1 LGGKR
6 YPEEFKIEAVKQVTD
21 RGYKIGEIAT
31 SLFYP
36 SYQAPKLLPNE
47 SEADFQSGLQS
58 LLSEL
63 DNPSP
68 LAVALVSQLNES
80 LWWIRR
86 HTVDKELLL
95 HEAMARLL
103 SKAGDHWDTYDYHK
117 VSKALEHCLNGS
129 ADKDEEAWID
139 EILAESKLTLSDL
152 RVRAFKDAARHIKMV
167 DDLIH
172 RQHQTIR
179 HLQRRIDS
187 IDYKSRLIKRMDLEL
202 AALESKQSAKGALTL
217 DDKSS

>member
-1 LGGKR
+1 MSVDNK
-6 YPEEFKIEAVKQVTD
+6 V
-21 RGYKIGEIAT
+21 
-31 SLFYP
+31 S
-36 SYQAPKLLPNE
+36 SLLPFLSSPRLLPDE
-47 SEADFQSGLQS
+47 SEAEFQYGLQS

-68 LAVALVSQLNES
+68 LAVVLISQLNEC
-80 LWWIRR
+80 LWWIKR

-95 HEAMARLL
+95 YEAMARLL
-103 SKAGDHWDTYDYHK
+103 SKAGNHWDTYDNRK
-117 VSKALEHCLNGS
+117 VSEALERYLDGS
-129 ADKDEEAWID
+129 ADKDQAAWID

-152 RVRAFKDAARHIKMV
+152 RVRAFKDAADHIKMV

-179 HLQRRIDS
+179 HLQRSIDS

-202 AALESKQSAKGALTL
+202 VALESKQSVKGALIL
-217 DDKSS
+217 DAKPS

>member
-1 LGGKR
+1 MLYNVHFGIYVDVAMPVEDKS
-6 YPEEFKIEAVKQVTD
+6 K
-21 RGYKIGEIAT
+21 
-31 SLFYP
+31 SLLPFL
-36 SYQAPKLLPNE
+36 SSPKLLPDE
-47 SEADFQSGLQS
+47 SEAEFQSGLQS

-63 DNPSP
+63 DNPSA
-68 LAVALVSQLNES
+68 LAVALVSQLNEC

-103 SKAGDHWDTYDYHK
+103 SKAG
-117 VSKALEHCLNGS
+117 SKWMGSGNSALSVALDPYLNGS
-129 ADKDEEAWID
+129 ADKDQAALIGEALID
-139 EILAESKLTLSDL
+139 ANLTLSDL
-152 RVRAFKDAARHIKMV
+152 RARAFKDAARHIKMV

-179 HLQRRIDS
+179 HLKRSIDS

-217 DDKSS
+217 EDQSS

>member
-1 LGGKR
+1 M
-6 YPEEFKIEAVKQVTD
+6 
-21 RGYKIGEIAT
+21 
-31 SLFYP
+31 
-36 SYQAPKLLPNE
+36 
-47 SEADFQSGLQS
+47 QS

-68 LAVALVSQLNES
+68 LAVALISQLNDS
-80 LWWIRR
+80 LWWIKR
-86 HTVDKELLL
+86 HTKDKELLL

-103 SKAGDHWDTYDYHK
+103 SMAGGYSEAYDNRK
-117 VSKALEHCLNGS
+117 VSEALERYLDGS
-129 ADKDEEAWID
+129 ADKDEAKLIED
-139 EILAESKLTLSDL
+139 ILAESKLTLSDL

-179 HLQRRIDS
+179 HLQRSIDS

-202 AALESKQSAKGALTL
+202 AALESKQSVKGALTL

>member
-1 LGGKR
+1 MNYNIHFGIFVDVAMPVEDKS
-6 YPEEFKIEAVKQVTD
+6 K
-21 RGYKIGEIAT
+21 
-31 SLFYP
+31 SLLPFL
-36 SYQAPKLLPNE
+36 SSPKFLPNE
-47 SEADFQSGLQS
+47 SEAEFESGLQS

-68 LAVALVSQLNES
+68 LAVALVCQLNEC

-95 HEAMARLL
+95 HEAMARIL
-103 SKAGDHWDTYDYHK
+103 SKAGNHWDTYDNHK
-117 VSKALEHCLNGS
+117 VSEALEHYLNRS
-129 ADKDEEAWID
+129 ADKDEVVWID
-139 EILAESKLTLSDL
+139 EILVESKLTVSDL
-152 RVRAFKDAARHIKMV
+152 RIRAFKDAAKHIKMV

-179 HLQRRIDS
+179 HLQRSIDS

-202 AALESKQSAKGALTL
+202 AALESKQSVKGALTL
-217 DDKSS
+217 DDESS

>member
-1 LGGKR
+1 MLYNVHFGIYVDVAMPVEDKS
-6 YPEEFKIEAVKQVTD
+6 K
-21 RGYKIGEIAT
+21 
-31 SLFYP
+31 SLMPFL
-36 SYQAPKLLPNE
+36 SRPKLLPDE
-47 SEADFQSGLQS
+47 SEAEFQSGLQS

-103 SKAGDHWDTYDYHK
+103 SKAGSNWMGSGN
-117 VSKALEHCLNGS
+117 SKLSVALEQYLDGS
-129 ADKDEEAWID
+129 SDKDGVDFMEQALTEANM
-139 EILAESKLTLSDL
+139 TLSDL
-152 RVRAFKDAARHIKMV
+152 RVRAFKDAAKHIKMV

-179 HLQRRIDS
+179 HLQRSIDS
-187 IDYKSRLIKRMDLEL
+187 IDYKSRLIERMDLEL
-202 AALESKQSAKGALTL
+202 AALESKQFAKGFLTL
-217 DDKSS
+217 DDEPS

>member
-1 LGGKR
+1 MLYNVHFGVYVDVAMPVEDKS
-6 YPEEFKIEAVKQVTD
+6 K
-21 RGYKIGEIAT
+21 
-31 SLFYP
+31 SLLPFL
-36 SYQAPKLLPNE
+36 SSPKLLPNE
-47 SEADFQSGLQS
+47 SEAEFQSGLQS

-68 LAVALVSQLNES
+68 LAAALVSQLNEC

-103 SKAGDHWDTYDYHK
+103 SREGSNWMGSGN
-117 VSKALEHCLNGS
+117 SKLSVALERYLDGS
-129 ADKDEEAWID
+129 SDNDQAALIEEALVD
-139 EILAESKLTLSDL
+139 ANLTLSDL
-152 RVRAFKDAARHIKMV
+152 RAKAFKDAARHIKMV

-172 RQHQTIR
+172 RQHQTMR
-179 HLQRRIDS
+179 HLQRSIDS

-202 AALESKQSAKGALTL
+202 AALESKQPVKGALTL
-217 DDKSS
+217 DAKPS

>member
-1 LGGKR
+1 MLYNIHFSIDVDIFMPVDHK
-6 YPEEFKIEAVKQVTD
+6 VS
-21 RGYKIGEIAT
+21 
-31 SLFYP
+31 SLLPFL
-36 SYQAPKLLPNE
+36 SSPKLLPDE

-68 LAVALVSQLNES
+68 LAVALVSQLNEC
-80 LWWIRR
+80 LWWIKR

-103 SKAGDHWDTYDYHK
+103 SREGGNWTDSGN
-117 VSKALEHCLNGS
+117 SKLSVALEHYLNGS
-129 ADKDEEAWID
+129 AHKDEAALIEQTLTEAN
-139 EILAESKLTLSDL
+139 LTLADL
-152 RVRAFKDAARHIKMV
+152 RARAFKDAARHIKMV

-179 HLQRRIDS
+179 HLQRSIDS

-202 AALESKQSAKGALTL
+202 AALESKQSVKGVLSL
-217 DDKSS
+217 DAKSS

>member
-1 LGGKR
+1 MLYNVHFGIYVDVAMPVDHK
-6 YPEEFKIEAVKQVTD
+6 VS
-21 RGYKIGEIAT
+21 
-31 SLFYP
+31 SLLPFL
-36 SYQAPKLLPNE
+36 SSPKLLANE
-47 SEADFQSGLQS
+47 SEAEFQSGLQS

-68 LAVALVSQLNES
+68 LAFALVSQLNEC

-86 HTVDKELLL
+86 HTGDKELLL
-95 HEAMARLL
+95 HEAMARIL
-103 SKAGDHWDTYDYHK
+103 SNGGIYTKTYDNSK
-117 VSKALEHCLNGS
+117 VSEALENYLDGS
-129 ADKDEEAWID
+129 AGKDEAEWID

-152 RVRAFKDAARHIKMV
+152 RVRAFKDAASHIKMV

-179 HLQRRIDS
+179 HLQRSIDS

-202 AALESKQSAKGALTL
+202 AALESKAVCEGGFLA
-217 DDKSS
+217 

>member
-1 LGGKR
+1 MPVEDKS
-6 YPEEFKIEAVKQVTD
+6 K
-21 RGYKIGEIAT
+21 
-31 SLFYP
+31 SLLPFL
-36 SYQAPKLLPNE
+36 SSPKLLPNE
-47 SEADFQSGLQS
+47 SGSEFQSGLQS

-80 LWWIRR
+80 LWWIKR

-103 SKAGDHWDTYDYHK
+103 SKAGNHWDTYENHK
-117 VSKALEHCLNGS
+117 VSEALERYLNGL
-129 ADKDEEAWID
+129 ADKDEAAWID
-139 EILAESKLTLSDL
+139 EILAESKLTLPDL
-152 RVRAFKDAARHIKMV
+152 RIRAFKDASRHIKMV

-179 HLQRRIDS
+179 HLQRSVDS
-187 IDYKSRLIKRMDLEL
+187 IDYKQRLIKRMDLEL
-202 AALESKQSAKGALTL
+202 AALESKQPVKGALTL
-217 DDKSS
+217 DSKQS

>member
-1 LGGKR
+1 MLYNVNFGI
-6 YPEEFKIEAVKQVTD
+6 YVDVAMPIEDKS
-21 RGYKIGEIAT
+21 K
-31 SLFYP
+31 SLLSFL
-36 SYQAPKLLPNE
+36 SSPKLLPDE
-47 SEADFQSGLQS
+47 SEAEFQSGLQS

-80 LWWIRR
+80 LWWIKR

-103 SKAGDHWDTYDYHK
+103 SREGSNWMGSGN
-117 VSKALEHCLNGS
+117 SKLSVALERYLDGS
-129 ADKDEEAWID
+129 ADKDQADLIKEALT
-139 EILAESKLTLSDL
+139 EANLTLSDL
-152 RVRAFKDAARHIKMV
+152 RARAFKDAARHIKMV

-179 HLQRRIDS
+179 HLQRSIDS

-202 AALESKQSAKGALTL
+202 AALESKQSVTGVLSL
-217 DDKSS
+217 DAEPS

>member
-1 LGGKR
+1 MSVDHK
-6 YPEEFKIEAVKQVTD
+6 V
-21 RGYKIGEIAT
+21 
-31 SLFYP
+31 S
-36 SYQAPKLLPNE
+36 SLLPLLSSPRLLPDE
-47 SEADFQSGLQS
+47 SQAEFQSGLQS

-68 LAVALVSQLNES
+68 LAVALISQLNES
-80 LWWIRR
+80 LWWIKR

-103 SKAGDHWDTYDYHK
+103 SKAGSYKTYDNRK
-117 VSKALEHCLNGS
+117 VSEALEHYLDGS
-129 ADKDEEAWID
+129 ADTDESEWID

-152 RVRAFKDAARHIKMV
+152 RVRAFKDAAKHIKMV

-172 RQHQTIR
+172 RQHQTMR
-179 HLQRRIDS
+179 HLQRSIDS

-202 AALESKQSAKGALTL
+202 AALESKQSVKGALTF
-217 DDKSS
+217 DDKPS